1 MGRYLTRRLLS
12 TVPVLLGVIFVVM
25 LTTSLIPGDP
35 VALMLGQNATPEQV
49 ASLREYLGLDRPLP
63 IRYVEYLG
71 HIARGDLGRSI
82 QANRSVFAE
91 IRDVWP
97 NTIKLTLAAIV
108 LAITSGVGVG
118 VLSAMRP
125 YSWLDNIVRVVALV
139 GLSMPIFWLGLV
151 LIYLFG
157 FYLRLLPV
165 GGSGSLKHLLLPA
178 VTLALPS
185 IALIAR
191 MTRSS
196 MLEVLGEDYI
206 RTGRAKGLQERRIL
220 VRHALRNALI
230 PVVSVIGLQF
240 GQLLGGAVLTETVF
254 AWPGLGRLMVRA
266 IFARDYVLL
275 QGAVLIFA
283 LSFVLINLLVDLSY
297 AYLDPRISYS

>member
-1 MGRYLTRRLLS
+1 MGRYLVRRLVS
-12 TVPVLLGVIFVVM
+12 TIPVILGVIFVIM
-25 LTTSLIPGDP
+25 LTVELIPGDP
-35 VALMLGQNATPEQV
+35 VALMLGQNAAPEQV
-49 ASLREYLGLDRPLP
+49 EALRRYLGLDRPLVL
-63 IRYVEYLG
+63 RYVDYLG
-71 HIARGDLGRSI
+71 HVARGDFGRSI
-82 QANRSVFAE
+82 QANRLVLDE

-97 NTIKLTLAAIV
+97 NTLQLTLAAIV
-108 LAITSGVGVG
+108 LAVVVGIGVGA
-118 VLSAMRP
+118 LSATRP
-125 YSWLDNIVRVVALV
+125 YSWLDNIVRVVTLL
-139 GLSMPIFWLGLV
+139 GLSMPIFWIGLV
-151 LIYLFG
+151 FIYLFG

-165 GGSGSLKHLLLPA
+165 GGSGSPKHLILPA

-196 MLEVLGEDYI
+196 LLEVLGEDYI
-206 RTGRAKGLQERRIL
+206 RTARAKGLSGRVVL
-220 VRHALRNALI
+220 LRHALRNALI

-275 QGAVLIFA
+275 QGAVLVFA
-283 LSFVLINLLVDLSY
+283 ISFVLINLLVDLSY
-297 AYLDPRISYS
+297 AYLDPRISYG

>member
-1 MGRYLTRRLLS
+1 MGRYLVRRLVS
-12 TVPVLLGVIFVVM
+12 TIPVILGVIFVIM
-25 LTTSLIPGDP
+25 LTVELIPGDP
-35 VALMLGQNATPEQV
+35 VALMLGQNAAPEQV
-49 ASLREYLGLDRPLP
+49 EALRRYLGLDRPLVL
-63 IRYVEYLG
+63 RYVDYLG
-71 HIARGDLGRSI
+71 HVARGDFGRSI
-82 QANRSVFAE
+82 QANRLVLDE

-97 NTIKLTLAAIV
+97 NTLQLTLAAIV
-108 LAITSGVGVG
+108 LAVVVGIGVGA
-118 VLSAMRP
+118 LSATRP
-125 YSWLDNIVRVVALV
+125 YSWLDNIVRVVTLL
-139 GLSMPIFWLGLV
+139 GLSMPIFWIGLV
-151 LIYLFG
+151 FIYLFG

-165 GGSGSLKHLLLPA
+165 GGSGSPKHLILPA

-196 MLEVLGEDYI
+196 LLEVLGEDYI
-206 RTGRAKGLQERRIL
+206 RTARAKGLSGRVVL
-220 VRHALRNALI
+220 LRHALGNALI

-275 QGAVLIFA
+275 QGAVLVFA
-283 LSFVLINLLVDLSY
+283 ISFVLINLLVDL
-297 AYLDPRISYS
+297 